1 MVVRTAALKYL
12 EAKDFQWILLSVQ
25 IIFYRKIGNTIMEE
39 KDLEFFRHLLIQ
51 WMEEL
56 LDHADETVE
65 GLLDSQ
71 EILADPLDRATVES
85 DRIWTLRI
93 RDRESKLIKKIRQS
107 LEDIENGEYGIC
119 EDCGEDISIE
129 RLKAR
134 PVTSLCIGCKT
145 KRESLEKLTGT

>member
-1 MVVRTAALKYL
+1 
-12 EAKDFQWILLSVQ
+12 
-25 IIFYRKIGNTIMEE
+25 MEE
-39 KDLEFFRHLLIQ
+39 NDLEFFRNLLIQ
-51 WMEEL
+51 WMEKL

-65 GLLDSQ
+65 GLLDSH
-71 EILADPLDRATVES
+71 EILADPLDRVTVES

-134 PVTSLCIGCKT
+134 PVTSFCISCKT
-145 KRESLEKLTGT
+145 KRESVEKLTGT

>member
-1 MVVRTAALKYL
+1 MVVKTAALKYL

-71 EILADPLDRATVES
+71 EILADPLDRVTVES

-93 RDRESKLIKKIRQS
+93 RDRESMLIKKIRQS
-107 LEDIENGEYGIC
+107 LGDIENGEYLIC

-134 PVTSLCIGCKT
+134 PVTSFCIRCKT
-145 KRESLEKLTGT
+145 KRESVEKLTGT

>member
-1 MVVRTAALKYL
+1 
-12 EAKDFQWILLSVQ
+12 
-25 IIFYRKIGNTIMEE
+25 MEE
-39 KDLEFFRHLLIQ
+39 KDLEFFRHLIIQ

-71 EILADPLDRATVES
+71 ENLADPMDRAAVES
-85 DRIWTLRI
+85 ERIWTLRI

-129 RLKAR
+129 RQRAR
-134 PVTSLCIGCKT
+134 PVTSFCIGCKT
-145 KRESLEKLTGT
+145 KRESVEKLTEI